1 MQKKLMKTEI
11 GGIFFVILLSLF
23 LQNLHSL
30 CEREIIGVM
39 FGSVNDSIWE
49 TAKTILLSYFLWSMI
64 ELLGLQPPFRKFVII
79 KTLTLYYLGLSYIVL
94 CLIFSLFGSD
104 THYIAEFTFSLIS
117 IISTFFLSYRLNLS
131 EISFNHLFAPSIF
144 LLFLFGAF
152 YFSFT
157 PFPPQNYVFMDRATC
172 LYGIIPENI
181 DEGAIVLDTLYYV

>member
-11 GGIFFVILLSLF
+11 GGIFFVIILSLF

-30 CEREIIGVM
+30 CKGEIIGVM

-49 TAKTILLSYFLWSMI
+49 IAKTMLLAYFLWSMI
-64 ELLGLQPPFRKFVII
+64 ELLSLQPKFRKFVII

-94 CLIFSLFGSD
+94 CLIFSLFSSES
-104 THYIAEFTFSLIS
+104 HYIAEFTFSLIC

-131 EISFNHLFAPSIF
+131 GKSFNHLFAPSIF

-152 YFSFT
+152 YCSFT
-157 PFPPQNYVFMDRATC
+157 PFPPQTYIFMDRATG
-172 LYGIIPENI
+172 LYGIIPEHI
-181 DEGAIVLDTLYYV
+181 DEGAIVLDTIYYM